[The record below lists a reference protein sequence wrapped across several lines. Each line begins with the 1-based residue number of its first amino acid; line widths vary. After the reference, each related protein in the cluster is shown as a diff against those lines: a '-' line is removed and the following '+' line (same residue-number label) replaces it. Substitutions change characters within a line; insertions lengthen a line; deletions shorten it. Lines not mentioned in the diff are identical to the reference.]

1 MNVHTPRLL
10 TEGETGL
17 IDAFKAADWLP
28 GGDDMAGI
36 RSAAVDTLAKQGL
49 PTRRVEAFHYTDL
62 RALVPSGLAPCARP
76 SVAEATTAMTDYS
89 RLVSAVR
96 IPLVNGHYFADL
108 AGDCPAGVTIVPT
121 FRTAGLAKGPFGAEN
136 TVDAINAAFVTD
148 GVAVTVSKGVAVEA
162 ILTFAHSYVGAGGGI
177 AATRNSVV
185 LEEGASATMVDRS
198 CGNDDLS
205 YLRSNVTE
213 LTIAEGAELTYILSI
228 EEGDAAQRLAELKVK
243 LAKDSVLNLFVLNA
257 GGKLVRQELDFA
269 VEGEGA
275 ALNISGVSLV
285 GGEAHIDVT
294 SRIYHTVPGTTAEE
308 TFRNVCTGRGRGVF
322 QGQIRVAQPAQ
333 LTDARMAC
341 NTLLLSDD
349 CDFSAKPE
357 LEIFADDV
365 QCAHGATV
373 ADLEPSYLFYLRARG
388 IQEDAARRMLVKAFV
403 NEVVEELEN
412 ETLVEALEGV
422 IDDWMLRHV

>member
-1 MNVHTPRLL
+1 MNAHTPRLL

-17 IDAFKAADWLP
+17 IEAYKAADWLP
-28 GGDDMAGI
+28 GADDVGDI
-36 RSAAVDTLAKQGL
+36 RTVAIDAIAAHGL

-62 RALVPSGLAPCARP
+62 RALLPAGFKPSQRP
-76 SVAEATTAMTDYS
+76 TIADASAAMTDYE

-96 IPLVNGHYFADL
+96 IPLVNGHYFADI
-108 AGDCPAGVTIVPT
+108 AGDCPQGVSIVPT
-121 FRTAGLAKGPFGAEN
+121 FLNAGLGAGTLDAADAVN
-136 TVDAINAAFVTD
+136 TINSAFVTD
-148 GVAVTVSKGVAVEA
+148 GVAVTVSKGIAVEA
-162 ILTFAHSYVGAGGGI
+162 IMTFAHSYVGEGGGI
-177 AATRNSVV
+177 AATRNSVTV
-185 LEEGASATMVDRS
+185 EDGASATMVDRS
-198 CGNDDLS
+198 CGNDDLA
-205 YLRSNVTE
+205 YLRSTVTE
-213 LTIAEGAELTYILSI
+213 LTVGEGADLTYILSI
-228 EEGDAAQRLAELKVK
+228 EEGDAAQRLASLKVT
-243 LAKDSVLNLFVLNA
+243 LAKDAVLNLFVLNA
-257 GGKLVRQELDFA
+257 GGKLVRQELDFS
-269 VEGEGA
+269 VDGENA
-275 ALNISGVSLV
+275 ALNISGVNLM

-294 SRIYHTVPGTTAEE
+294 SRIYHRVPNTTAEE

-373 ADLEPSYLFYLRARG
+373 ADLEPSYLFYLQARG
-388 IQEDAARRMLVKAFV
+388 ISEDAARRILVKAFV

-422 IDDWMLRHV
+422 IDTWMVRNV